1 MASPAVAADMLNAG
15 NISPSFH
22 TASSTHL
29 DIEVNGIVAIRIEIS
44 YPKDTNLLD

>member
-29 DIEVNGIVAIRIEIS
+29 DIEVNGICHGTASPPSFSIS
-44 YPKDTNLLD
+44 NSI